1 MIVMR
6 TTFLPCSGVAT
17 QVTLLVCSIGL
28 HLSCAASSSCIH
40 YPMIVGWTRLKGS
53 LDSLAGW
60 TRRKGSLDSFA
71 GWTRLK
77 GSLDSLVSDALAGW
91 PRHKGSLDSFAGWT
105 RRKGSLDSFVSDAS
119 AGWTRLKGSLALSLS
134 PVLLFRSCVPSAK
147 DSMSPPSCTH
157 GSPPAHVMFNAV
169 HHRKSVGG

>member
-6 TTFLPCSGVAT
+6 TTFLPCSWVAT

-71 GWTRLK
+71 GWTR
-77 GSLDSLVSDALAGW
+77 
-91 PRHKGSLDSFAGWT
+91 
-105 RRKGSLDSFVSDAS
+105 RKGSLDSFVSDAS
-119 AGWTRLKGSLALSLS
+119 AGWTRHKGSLALSLS
-134 PVLLFRSCVPSAK
+134 PVLLFRSCVPLAK

-157 GSPPAHVMFNAV
+157 SSPPAHVMFNAV
-169 HHRKSVGG
+169 HHRKGVGG